1 MLFLLIL
8 SKLLTFSRM
17 KAISLFSVLLSVTL
31 LFSGC
36 NPVESPALV
45 IGLKCEYQI
54 NPMGIDRSQPIFQ
67 WKMVDSRRGAGQSA
81 YQLIVAKTFQE
92 ANHIETSMWDSGK
105 IDSGQS
111 VQVKYQGKPL
121 ESGKTYYWRVK
132 IWDQD
137 GKVTAWSEVASFEM
151 GLLNQSD
158 WKAQWIARDTAQ
170 PGRSAMMRKE
180 VEISGKKIERAR
192 AYVTGL
198 GNYVFFINGNRVGD
212 ALLTP
217 GWTHYPDR
225 LEYQVYDVKDFLV
238 TGKNVLGSILGNM
251 WWSGGLGWDG
261 KQKYSNGPLK
271 FLLQL
276 EVDYSN
282 GDRQTF
288 ITDNSWKWDNSPISA
303 DHIYDGEKYDANLE
317 QPGWDKTGFDDSS
330 WKPVIPA
337 AYEGKLRGPFAPA
350 LKKQMELNPVNLT
363 EPQPGEY
370 VFDLG
375 QNMVGWA
382 NFKFKADKGDTLK
395 LRFAELLHA
404 DGTVAQE
411 NLRTAKAM
419 DLIVSD
425 GNEMVWEPKFT
436 YHGFQYVQVSGLK
449 YRPQQNDLVG
459 MVIHADEPFVG
470 KLECSNDVINGIY
483 KNVTWSQRGNFF
495 AVPTDCPQ
503 RDERLG
509 WMGDAQ
515 IFAPTANFNMNL
527 ARYWAKWMFDITDG
541 QEKEGWVY
549 DVNPPIV
556 VTGPSKPGWGDA
568 IAVIPWLSYLY
579 YGDKRVLEDN
589 YDGIKAWV
597 EYMNSK
603 SEDYIY
609 TWKMES
615 SGDWNGYGDWIA
627 YVPSPSKPI
636 GTAYFYY
643 SSKLLSKM
651 ARVLGN
657 EADAEKYEMLSV
669 NIAKAYQEVYWD
681 PKKMNYE
688 GATQTANLL
697 PLAFGITPDSLKPR
711 VAENIRLDV
720 EAHVGHPTTGFLG
733 TGYILPMLSKYGL
746 HPLAYQMIT
755 KTDYPSWGYMVK
767 QGATSIWELW
777 NSDKER
783 PEGMNSRNHF
793 ALGCVG
799 EWMWNNVAGLNL
811 IEEYP
816 GFQRFLVRPL
826 PVSDLS
832 WAKAEYETNYGKI
845 IIDWQII
852 DKVFTLKLTVPANSE
867 AIVDLPGLKAGSK
880 IYEGN
885 SLVGVDDTEGI
896 TVATN
901 GKISAKAGTYLFSVK

>member
-1 MLFLLIL
+1 MKKLTLLSAVVLYLLIL
-8 SKLLTFSRM
+8 T
-17 KAISLFSVLLSVTL
+17 A
-31 LFSGC
+31 C

-45 IGLKCEYQI
+45 SGLKCEYQS

-81 YQLIVAKTFQE
+81 YQLIVANTFQE

-105 IDSGQS
+105 IDSEQS

-121 ESGKTYYWRVK
+121 KSGETYYWRVK

-151 GLLNQSD
+151 GLLDQTD
-158 WKAQWIARDTAQ
+158 WKAQWIARDTVN
-170 PGRSAMMRKE
+170 PGRSAIMRKE
-180 VEISGKKIERAR
+180 VEVSGKKIERAR

-198 GNYVFFINGNRVGD
+198 GNYVFFINGDRVGD

-238 TGKNVLGSILGNM
+238 PGKNVLGAILGNM
-251 WWSGGLGWDG
+251 WWSGGLGWSG
-261 KQKYSNGPLK
+261 GQKYSEGPLK

-276 EVDYSN
+276 EVVYSN
-282 GDRQTF
+282 GKKQIF
-288 ITDNSWKWDNSPISA
+288 VTDDSWKWDNSPIYA

-317 QPGWDKTGFDDSS
+317 QPGWDKTRFDDSK
-330 WKPVIPA
+330 WKPVNHA
-337 AYEGKLRGPFAPA
+337 VYEGKLTGPFAPP
-350 LKKQMELNPVNLT
+350 LKKQMELTPCNLT

-382 NFKFKADKGDTLK
+382 KVKIKAEKGDTIT
-395 LRFAELLHA
+395 LRFAELLHD

-411 NLRTAKAM
+411 NLRTAKAT
-419 DLIVSD
+419 DIIVSD
-425 GNEMVWEPKFT
+425 GNEIVWEPRFT

-449 YRPQQNDLVG
+449 YKPAQNDLTG
-459 MVIHADEPFVG
+459 IVIHTDESFVG
-470 KLECSNDVINGIY
+470 KFECSNEVINAIF

-495 AVPTDCPQ
+495 AAPTDCPQ

-527 ARYWAKWMFDITDG
+527 ARYWAKWLFDITDG

-556 VTGPSKPGWGDA
+556 VSGPSKPGWGDA
-568 IAVIPWLSYLY
+568 IAVVPWLSYLY

-597 EYMNSK
+597 EYMVSK
-603 SEDYIY
+603 SKDYIY
-609 TWKMES
+609 VWRENETSQWF
-615 SGDWNGYGDWIA
+615 GYGDWIA

-636 GTAYFYY
+636 ATAYFYY
-643 SSKLLSKM
+643 SSKLLSKI
-651 ARVLGN
+651 AQVLGKT
-657 EADAEKYEMLSV
+657 ADAEKYHDLSQK
-669 NIAKAYQEVYWD
+669 IAVAYQKVYWD
-681 PKKMNYE
+681 NKKLNYE

-697 PLAFGITPDSLKPR
+697 PLAFGITPDSLTPK
-711 VAENIRLDV
+711 VVENIRSDV
-720 EAHVGHPTTGFLG
+720 EAHDGHPTTGFLG

-746 HPLAYQMIT
+746 NEMAYQMIT

-832 WAKAEYETNYGKI
+832 WAKAEYKTNYGKI

-852 DKVFTLKLTVPANSE
+852 NEMFTLKLTVPANSTALVE
-867 AIVDLPGLKAGSK
+867 LPGLKEGLK
-880 IYEGN
+880 VYEGN
-885 SLVGVDDTEGI
+885 GLVGTDKIEGI
-896 TVATN
+896 TVSGDGIIAA
-901 GKISAKAGTYLFSVK
+901 SAGTYLFSVTY